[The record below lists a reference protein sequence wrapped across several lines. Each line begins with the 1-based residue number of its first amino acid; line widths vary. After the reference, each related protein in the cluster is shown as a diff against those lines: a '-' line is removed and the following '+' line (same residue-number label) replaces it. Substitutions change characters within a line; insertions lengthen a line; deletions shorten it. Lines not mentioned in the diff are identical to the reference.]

1 LSFAV
6 TNMSVED
13 LVQHARRYCNW
24 ADSGTHDMQTV
35 YELLL
40 SLRNA
45 AEQLVSS
52 SAPEDVRASLD
63 PPGEVKYE
71 EAKHFAD
78 FPFQCYPASYWPHRP
93 HPSTDNIHENFAWIY
108 RELRRGLEAM
118 DHGEIADR
126 IGYWHHSYVFRWGH
140 HASAAIWAIE
150 WHKDGEP
157 DAAPNSRP
165 PPQLPTSPNVQTPDS
180 QRASSSGGCG

>member
-1 LSFAV
+1 
-6 TNMSVED
+6 
-13 LVQHARRYCNW
+13 
-24 ADSGTHDMQTV
+24 MQTV

-71 EAKHFAD
+71 EAKRFAD

-150 WHKDGEP
+150 WHKDGDKFDWRIIVPANTTATVYVPVPSAEQLSE
-157 DAAPNSRP
+157 DDTGAAP
-165 PPQLPTSPNVQTPDS
+165 Q
-180 QRASSSGGCG
+180 SSLISAIGKVTGKQ